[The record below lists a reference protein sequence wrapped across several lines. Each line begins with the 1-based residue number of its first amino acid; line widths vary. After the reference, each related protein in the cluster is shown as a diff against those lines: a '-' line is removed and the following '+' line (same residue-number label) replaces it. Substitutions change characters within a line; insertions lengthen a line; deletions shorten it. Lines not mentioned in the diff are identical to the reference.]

1 MSLKVWWQ
9 STAVNLV
16 TFPTTQETP
25 GTVSVGA
32 GLEMKYAVKVGG
44 LANFWNFQSELSYL

>member
-1 MSLKVWWQ
+1 M
-9 STAVNLV
+9 AVNLV

-44 LANFWNFQSELSYL
+44 LTNFWNFQSELSYL